1 MQKVGFHFYSQR
13 EKGATDPNFSTFPE
27 LTSLGA
33 PGATLLDGVTL
44 AVEISSLPEG
54 IWLFLLST
62 LTFRYIVLPPTNN
75 LKLELHH
82 C

>member
-13 EKGATDPNFSTFPE
+13 EKGATDPIFFKFPE

-54 IWLFLLST
+54 IWLFF
-62 LTFRYIVLPPTNN
+62 TFNSHFLDT
-75 LKLELHH
+75 
-82 C
+82 